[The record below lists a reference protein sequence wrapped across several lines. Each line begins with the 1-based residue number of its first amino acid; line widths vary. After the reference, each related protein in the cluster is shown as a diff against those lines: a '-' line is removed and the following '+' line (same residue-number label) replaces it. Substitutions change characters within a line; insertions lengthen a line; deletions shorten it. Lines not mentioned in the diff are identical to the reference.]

1 MREYPATVMAGQVER
16 AKKPAPRSHK
26 KAARKSSLANGS
38 FVMWPYLAKL
48 SLAGAQVHAT
58 LYHLGELRSPSGY
71 DSGELVRRS
80 HIRLRPAIIG

>member
-1 MREYPATVMAGQVER
+1 
-16 AKKPAPRSHK
+16 
-26 KAARKSSLANGS
+26 
-38 FVMWPYLAKL
+38 VMWPYLAKL